1 MRIVIIGASGN
12 AGTALLHALQDEP
25 AVTDIVGVAR
35 RIPPHGVGQEPGR
48 EDGDEAAS
56 AGRPPARAYEGVQ
69 WESLDIGLPVVDV
82 HAENL
87 LVERLSEVIEGA
99 DAVVQLAWQIQ
110 PNRHRSVLRRT
121 NVAGTWRL
129 IRACLRAGVPRLIS
143 ASSVG
148 AYSPAHGNDPR
159 DETWPAG
166 GIGSSHYSVDKAA
179 QERALDYAEDRGLAV
194 ARLRP
199 ALIFDSDAA
208 SEVLRL
214 FIGPALPPR
223 MLRPG
228 VLPVLPVPAGLRVQA
243 VHGADV
249 ADAYRRVLL
258 TGATGAF
265 NIAADEVLSAKDLAE
280 EVDHGRVLE
289 IDPRLVRRAVALG
302 WKTRAVAADP
312 GWVDMA
318 MNVPVMDSSRARREL
333 GWRPQYGARE
343 TLRELLDGIAD
354 GTGYAGPK
362 LRPRGTWPHGQ
373 LPDGSTIGRRL
384 RRWPGKRVAPEV
396 DPRKLG
402 VYLADHVAGATAGL
416 GQMRVLAKQCL
427 NDDRLSDTGMTLNHL
442 ADQLEEERELILELM
457 ASWELPQRR
466 WRAAL
471 SGVSHRIAWM
481 GERVSTRVS
490 LTGSSPALGVLDLEL
505 LRGAVAAKVGGWQS
519 LGDLADDLGAPREI
533 FTHMIHRAEQQSRT
547 LEELHRQFRAEEFSL

>member
-1 MRIVIIGASGN
+1 MRIAIIGASGN
-12 AGTALLHALQDEP
+12 AGTALLHALHNEP
-25 AVTDIVGVAR
+25 AVTEIVGVAR
-35 RIPPHGVGQEPGR
+35 RVPLRRSP
-48 EDGDEAAS
+48 AS
-56 AGRPPARAYEGVQ
+56 AYAGVR
-69 WESLDIGLPVVDV
+69 WEQVDISLPVVDP

-87 LVERLSEVIEGA
+87 LVNRLSEAIAGA
-99 DAVVQLAWQIQ
+99 DAVVHLAWQIQ

-121 NVAGTWRL
+121 NVAGTLRV
-129 IRACLRAGVPRLIS
+129 IHACLQAGVPRIVA

-148 AYSPAHGNDPR
+148 AYSPARGNDPR

-166 GIGSSHYSVDKAA
+166 GIGGSHYSVDKAA
-179 QERALDYAEDRGLAV
+179 QERALDYAEERGLAV

-199 ALIFDSDAA
+199 ALIFDADAA
-208 SEVLRL
+208 SEILRL

-223 MLRPG
+223 LLRPG
-228 VLPVLPVPAGLRVQA
+228 AVPMLPVPAGVRVQV

-249 ADAYRRVLL
+249 ADAYRRAIL

-265 NIAADEVLSAKDLAE
+265 NIAADEVLSAKDIAE

-302 WKTRAVAADP
+302 WKTRIVAADP

-318 MNVPVMDSSRARREL
+318 MNVPVMDTSKAQREL
-333 GWRPQYGARE
+333 GWRPEFGARE
-343 TLRELLDGIAD
+343 TLRELLNGIAD
-354 GTGYAGPK
+354 GTGYAGSK
-362 LRPRGTWPHGQ
+362 LRPRGSWPIGQ
-373 LPDGSTIGRRL
+373 LPDGSAIGRRL
-384 RRWPGKRVAPEV
+384 RRWPAKRVAAGV

-416 GQMRVLAKQCL
+416 GQMRVLAKKCL
-427 NDDRLSDTGMTLNHL
+427 AGDRLSDTGATLSYL
-442 ADQLEEERELILELM
+442 ADQLEEERGLLLELM
-457 ASWELPQRR
+457 DSWELPQRR

-505 LRGAVAAKVGGWQS
+505 LRGAVAAKAGGWQS
-519 LGDLADDLGAPREI
+519 LADLAEDLGAPRDV
-533 FTHMIHRAEQQSRT
+533 FMHMVDRAERQLST
-547 LEELHRQFRAEEFSL
+547 LEEIHGQFRAEEFSL

>member
-12 AGTALLHALQDEP
+12 AGTALLHALHNEP
-25 AVTDIVGVAR
+25 AVTEIVGVAR
-35 RIPPHGVGQEPGR
+35 RVPLRRSP
-48 EDGDEAAS
+48 AS
-56 AGRPPARAYEGVQ
+56 AYAGVR
-69 WESLDIGLPVVDV
+69 WEQVDISLPVVDP

-87 LVERLSEVIEGA
+87 LVERLSEAIAGA
-99 DAVVQLAWQIQ
+99 DAVVHLAWQIQ

-121 NVAGTWRL
+121 NVAGTLRV
-129 IRACLRAGVPRLIS
+129 IHACLQADVPRIVA

-148 AYSPAHGNDPR
+148 AYSPARGNDPR

-166 GIGSSHYSVDKAA
+166 GIGGSHYSVDKAA
-179 QERALDYAEDRGLAV
+179 QERALDYAEERGLAV

-199 ALIFDSDAA
+199 ALIFDADAA
-208 SEVLRL
+208 SEILRL

-223 MLRPG
+223 LLRPG
-228 VLPVLPVPAGLRVQA
+228 AVPMLPVPAGVRVQV

-249 ADAYRRVLL
+249 ADAYRRAIL

-265 NIAADEVLSAKDLAE
+265 NIAADEVLSAKDIAE

-302 WKTRAVAADP
+302 WKTRIVAADP

-318 MNVPVMDSSRARREL
+318 MNVPVMDTSKAQREL
-333 GWRPQYGARE
+333 GWRPEFGARE
-343 TLRELLDGIAD
+343 TLRELLNGIAD
-354 GTGYAGPK
+354 GTGYAGSK
-362 LRPRGTWPHGQ
+362 LRPRGSWPIGQ
-373 LPDGSTIGRRL
+373 LPDGSAIGRRL
-384 RRWPGKRVAPEV
+384 RRWPAKRVAAGV

-416 GQMRVLAKQCL
+416 GQMRVLAKKCL
-427 NDDRLSDTGMTLNHL
+427 AGDRLSDTGATLSYL
-442 ADQLEEERELILELM
+442 ADQLEEERGLLLELM
-457 ASWELPQRR
+457 DSWELPQRR

-505 LRGAVAAKVGGWQS
+505 LRGAVAAKAGGWQS
-519 LGDLADDLGAPREI
+519 LADLAEDLGAPRDV
-533 FTHMIHRAEQQSRT
+533 FMHMVDRAERQLST
-547 LEELHRQFRAEEFSL
+547 LEEIHGQFRAEEFSL

>member
-12 AGTALLHALQDEP
+12 AGTALLRALHDEP
-25 AVTDIVGVAR
+25 AVTEIVGIAR
-35 RIPPHGVGQEPGR
+35 RVPPR
-48 EDGDEAAS
+48 
-56 AGRPPARAYEGVQ
+56 RPPAPAYDGVR
-69 WESLDIGLPVVDV
+69 WEQIDISLPVVDA

-87 LVERLSEVIEGA
+87 LVNRLSDAIAGA
-99 DAVVQLAWQIQ
+99 DAVVHLAWQIQ

-121 NVAGTWRL
+121 NVAGTWRVV
-129 IRACLRAGVPRLIS
+129 RACLQAGVPRIVA

-148 AYSPAHGNDPR
+148 AYSPARGNDPR

-166 GIGSSHYSVDKAA
+166 GIGGSHYSVDKAA
-179 QERALDYAEDRGLAV
+179 QERALDYAEERGLAV

-199 ALIFDSDAA
+199 ALIFDADAA
-208 SEVLRL
+208 SEILRL

-223 MLRPG
+223 LLRPG
-228 VLPVLPVPAGLRVQA
+228 ALPILPVPAGLRVQA

-249 ADAYRRVLL
+249 ADAYRRAIL

-265 NIAADEVLSAKDLAE
+265 NIAADEVLSARDLAD
-280 EVDHGRVLE
+280 EVDHGRMRE
-289 IDPRLVRRAVALG
+289 IDPRVVRRAVALG

-318 MNVPVMDSSRARREL
+318 MNVPVMDTSRAQREL
-333 GWRPQYGARE
+333 GWRPRLGARE
-343 TLRELLDGIAD
+343 ALRELLNGIAD

-362 LRPRGTWPHGQ
+362 LRPRGSWPRGQ
-373 LPDGSTIGRRL
+373 LPDGSAIGRRL
-384 RRWPGKRVAPEV
+384 RRWPGKRVAAGV

-416 GQMRVLAKQCL
+416 GQMRMLAKKCL
-427 NDDRLSDTGMTLNHL
+427 ADDRLSDTGATLSHL
-442 ADQLEEERELILELM
+442 ADQLEEERGLLLELM
-457 ASWELPQRR
+457 DSWELPQRR

-471 SGVSHRIAWM
+471 SGISHRAAWT

-490 LTGSSPALGVLDLEL
+490 LTSSSPALGVLDLEL
-505 LRGAVAAKVGGWQS
+505 LRGAVAAKAGGWQS
-519 LGDLADDLGAPREI
+519 LADLAEDLGAPRDV
-533 FTHMIHRAEQQSRT
+533 FVHMVDRAEQQLRT
-547 LEELHRQFRAEEFSL
+547 LEEIHARLRTEEFHL